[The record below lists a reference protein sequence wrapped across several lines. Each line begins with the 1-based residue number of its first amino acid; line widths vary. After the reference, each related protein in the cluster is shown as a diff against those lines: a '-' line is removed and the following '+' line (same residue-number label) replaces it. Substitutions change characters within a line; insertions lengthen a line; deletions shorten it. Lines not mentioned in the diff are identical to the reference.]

1 MKQARLSEN
10 RCLWIAVGLVAVY
23 VRGSR
28 SLGAVASAAA
38 SARRLCNRGHHGRPN
53 LLPRRV
59 HTGYPGGAR
68 FRPHDA
74 LHLSLPSRGCSHP
87 RAPTPA
93 TGRSNSALR
102 LTRHRVKGLIV
113 VNGSE
118 PTGAPDPSSASPR
131 AMYPVVPAHRPIVPT
146 AVPALEGDS
155 SPRPTC
161 RNSRSIENSSQIH
174 WNPVGRMTKL
184 AAFFRGVCACGPALA
199 R

>member
-1 MKQARLSEN
+1 MCEVLGALALLLRPL
-10 RCLWIAVGLVAVY
+10 RVPAACAIGVIMVGPTYYHAVY
-23 VRGSR
+23 TPVIQAAPAFVLTMRCIYLFLR
-28 SLGAVASAAA
+28 EGAA
-38 SARRLCNRGHHGRPN
+38 
-53 LLPRRV
+53 
-59 HTGYPGGAR
+59 T
-68 FRPHDA
+68 
-74 LHLSLPSRGCSHP
+74 HP